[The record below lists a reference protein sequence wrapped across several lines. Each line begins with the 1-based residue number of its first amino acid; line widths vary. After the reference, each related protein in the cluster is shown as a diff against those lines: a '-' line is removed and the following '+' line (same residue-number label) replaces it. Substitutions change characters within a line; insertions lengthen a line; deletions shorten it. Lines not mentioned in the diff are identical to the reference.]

1 MCKSESEK
9 AATTLQGDLRGYTS
23 DIKGLNV
30 NVNNPFANYKTP
42 FGYSDISSELKKL
55 YGISLN
61 EVDTTANDAIKGV
74 QQDTAARMA
83 SQGITGGSLLNSQ
96 VNAGANGI
104 NKNRLASKTSL
115 LKNQA
120 SNNLSAMDM
129 ENRNKFQNTSAKGN
143 FDLANI
149 QNLFQKYGLL
159 GGAYGQQQSNL
170 SNLDSTTWLD
180 DLLAVAN
187 TGANLF
193 SAINGGSDNAA
204 KMMVGGG

>member
-1 MCKSESEK
+1 MGKSESEK

-30 NVNNPFANYKTP
+30 NVDNPFANYKTP

-96 VNAGANGI
+96 VNAGANDI

-129 ENRNKFQNTSAKGN
+129 ENRNNFQNTSAKGN

-149 QNLFQKYGLL
+149 ANLFQKYNLM
-159 GGAYGQQQSNL
+159 GGALGQQQGNL
-170 SNLDSTTWLD
+170 QNLDKTTWLD
-180 DLLAVAN
+180 DVLAVAN
-187 TGANLF
+187 TAAGFIDPVSGLF
-193 SAINGGSDNAA
+193 SKAA
-204 KMMVGGG
+204 SGGGR